1 MCVAACGTKSSISP
15 FPPPLSRPGG
25 IRTNFTQ
32 HLFRVRHQTLLT
44 SGTAWCEKERGE
56 SADPSPPP
64 AGVRGE
70 ACHAILHFFIYLFMS
85 HWKGRCCQCTVPP
98 LVLVVSLP
106 ARGVQTQAC
115 MCLCVCVYS
124 ITLHTCHIWWSPA
137 QTILTSGF
145 SNLSRIIHV
154 TVLLFSHIH
163 LKVICSSNCL
173 AFHTRHRIFHKVS
186 KKEEEIFWDSFS
198 DSQSWVAPRLL
209 VIYR

>member
-1 MCVAACGTKSSISP
+1 MWKRARWERWPLPTPSRSQRRG
-15 FPPPLSRPGG
+15 LSR
-25 IRTNFTQ
+25 N
-32 HLFRVRHQTLLT
+32 
-44 SGTAWCEKERGE
+44 
-56 SADPSPPP
+56 PPF
-64 AGVRGE
+64 
-70 ACHAILHFFIYLFMS
+70 LYLFIYESLKRALLS
-85 HWKGRCCQCTVPP
+85 VHCTSACSRGFTSSSWCANTGVH
-98 LVLVVSLP
+98 VS
-106 ARGVQTQAC
+106 V
-115 MCLCVCVYS
+115 CVCVYS